1 MKQIQIMKSSKYI
14 ILCCILLF
22 VLGSCKKWLDVNTD
36 PDNPNN
42 QSVPIQNKLSWI
54 ENYWKEPAGVTN
66 MRTSCIAGVIYATAA
81 NQNSLSTTWQALN
94 GNSTTP
100 YQAFF
105 VGVSSNI
112 TDLYNTAQ
120 KQGAYHYMAAA
131 DVFHALGY
139 MEMLDLYGEMPYTQA
154 GTGIPSPV
162 PDDGKTIFNGCI
174 ARLNE
179 AISLLSKAQESGAPA
194 LSAGDILNNGDV
206 SKWLKLCWGLKAR
219 YMLKLSKKSD
229 LYNADSILNCLSKGP
244 QSNADNTVQQNLN
257 NNAATDYLEGDPISA
272 NGNYDFAAYG
282 SNQRITE
289 YYYNLL
295 TNIRGAGVVDPRMSK
310 IVPASMAN
318 VQLVGGKVSS
328 YTWLRAVGVNSYNTI
343 DKNQNPLGFFTNRLL
358 KGGAASIA
366 TISYASGPTN
376 VIYPFT
382 SSTAMADHPNFVA
395 SLVQAGKVPKS
406 GTNANDFA
414 DSGNYVRVTY
424 RAGSIYIASTNYI
437 QAADT
442 VYGNLRSN
450 SLATT
455 AVAQPSNDV
464 TWYPTLA
471 AYTAGVVASTGS
483 FQIRPIS
490 DMEILMYYEM
500 CFIKAEVYMRK
511 GDAANAYTA
520 YRAGIQANLDYMQT
534 KLTQWKGSYDKTSS
548 GIANPDMNPMDQTTI
563 NNYLSSNAVAQGA
576 GVLTMS
582 DIMLQ
587 KYIAMGV
594 SIENWN
600 DMRRFNFSAGNV
612 GNFGVVYPG
621 YQRGPLFTGQ
631 AQLTGGSPTDP
642 RYWIRRFALPPTY
655 EIQYNF
661 INTTTLNQHATDP
674 NIWSMPVWWDCA
686 TDAEY
691 NGYLAK

>member
-1 MKQIQIMKSSKYI
+1 MKSSKYI
-14 ILCCILLF
+14 ILGFILI
-22 VLGSCKKWLDVNTD
+22 VGLGSCKKWLDVNTD

-54 ENYWKEPAGVTN
+54 ENYWKEPAGVAN
-66 MRTSCIAGVIYATAA
+66 VRTACIAGVYYAIAA

-112 TDLYNTAQ
+112 TDLYNAAQ

-162 PDDGKTIFNGCI
+162 PDDGKTIYNGCM

-179 AISLLSKAQESGAPA
+179 AISLFSKSQQTGAPA

-206 SKWLKLCWGLKAR
+206 NKWLKLCWGLKAR

-229 LYNADSILNCLSKGP
+229 LYNADSILYCLSKGP
-244 QSNADNTVQQNLN
+244 QSNADNTVEQHFN
-257 NNAATDYLEGDPISA
+257 NSNATDFLEGDPVSA
-272 NGNYDFAAYG
+272 NGNFDFSAISS
-282 SNQRITE
+282 SNPRISE

-295 TNIRGAGVVDPRMSK
+295 TNIRGAGVVDPRMPK

-318 VQLVGGKVSS
+318 VQLNASTGKVASF
-328 YTWLRAVGVNSYNTI
+328 TWLRSIGVNSYNTT
-343 DKNQNPLGFFTNRLL
+343 DKNPSPLGFPNRLV
-358 KGGAASIA
+358 KGGAASIQTVTYTA
-366 TISYASGPTN
+366 TPTN
-376 VIYPFT
+376 VIYT
-382 SSTAMADHPNFVA
+382 ITNGTDHTNFVA
-395 SLVQAGKVPKS
+395 ALALS
-406 GTNANDFA
+406 GRQTPRDYK
-414 DSGNYVRVTY
+414 DSTVNLVRVTY
-424 RAGSIYIASTNYI
+424 WPGSIYIASNNYI
-437 QAADT
+437 YAADT
-442 VYGNLRSN
+442 LYVNLKGN

-455 AVAQPSNDV
+455 NVSQPSNDV
-464 TWYPTLA
+464 TWYPNLA
-471 AYTAGVVASTGS
+471 AYNAGVVASTGS
-483 FQIRPIS
+483 FQIRAIS
-490 DMEILMYYEM
+490 DMELLMYHEM
-500 CFIKAEVYMRK
+500 CFIKAEVYLRK
-511 GDAANAYTA
+511 GDPANAYTA
-520 YRAGIQANLDYMQT
+520 YRAGIQAHLDYMQA
-534 KLTQWKGSYDKTSS
+534 KLNQWKGSYDKTSS
-548 GIANPDMNPMDQTTI
+548 GIGNPDMGPMDPAAIAT
-563 NNYLSSNAVAQGA
+563 YMASNAVAQGA
-576 GVLTMS
+576 GALTMS

-600 DMRRFNFSAGNV
+600 DMRRFNFSAGSV
-612 GNFGVVYPG
+612 GSFGVIYPG

-631 AQLTGGSPTDP
+631 AQLTGAAPSDP
-642 RYWIRRFALPPTY
+642 RYWIRRWALPPVY

-661 INTTTLNQHATDP
+661 INTTTLNPHATDA

-686 TDAEY
+686 TDDEY
-691 NGYLAK
+691 YGYLRK